1 MPSNVTPTLHEGN
14 DNVRRAGSPLPSVG
28 GAGIRQE
35 VVEILREAIWQG
47 TLRPGERLN
56 EQWISR
62 EMGVSRPPLREAI
75 RVLEQEGLVESQP
88 RRGTF
93 VTDLT
98 GDDIMEIYVVRCA
111 LEATAAQALAADA
124 PEEVFDELEA
134 YLDSR
139 NQDLRLSALIEHD
152 LQFHRLLVHHAGNRR
167 LTLMWE
173 QLASQLRL
181 ALVRVDPAFFEDEY
195 VEATHRQL
203 VKAIRARD
211 LDLVRAA
218 VKHLLE
224 VGQNLRSQWDTSPDA
239 IPDAAR

>member
-1 MPSNVTPTLHEGN
+1 MASNLTTLATAHEPSKS
-14 DNVRRAGSPLPSVG
+14 VRRAGSALPSVG

-93 VTDLT
+93 VTNLT

-111 LEATAAQALAADA
+111 LEATAAQMLAAEA

-134 YLDSR
+134 HLDSAR
-139 NQDLRLSALIEHD
+139 NKDLELFALIEHD
-152 LQFHRLLVHHAGNRR
+152 LEFHRLLVHHAGNRR
-167 LTLMWE
+167 LTQMWE

-181 ALVRVDPAFFEDEY
+181 ALIRVDPAFFEDEY

-203 VKAIRARD
+203 VKAMRARD

-224 VGQNLRSQWDTSPDA
+224 VGQNLRSQWDTASPGA
-239 IPDAAR
+239 ER